1 MAYVIDQAQCINCSW
16 CRRECPTATIFYFDT
31 DVRKHRIEVQG
42 CIDCDI
48 CAQVCPM
55 SCISHDPDLRPEPD
69 ALAAAKQKARD
80 WAGNRRKLTV
90 GLRTYAENTAKRLAN
105 A

>member
-16 CRRECPTATIFYFDT
+16 CRRECPTNTIFYFDT
-31 DVRKHRIEVQG
+31 SVRKHRIEPSG

-55 SCISHDPDLRPEPD
+55 GCITHAPDVRPEAD
-69 ALAAAKQKARD
+69 ALEAAKQKARA
-80 WAGNRRKLTV
+80 WAGNRRKLTIA
-90 GLRTYAENTAKRLAN
+90 LRGYAAAQVKKLAS
-105 A
+105 